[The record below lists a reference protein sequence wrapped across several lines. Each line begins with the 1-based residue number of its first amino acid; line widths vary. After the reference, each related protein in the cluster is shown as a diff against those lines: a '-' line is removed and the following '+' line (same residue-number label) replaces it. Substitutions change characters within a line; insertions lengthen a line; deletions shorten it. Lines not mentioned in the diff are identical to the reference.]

1 MDVPVGVLLRQPQQG
16 EAQRRNV
23 QNAAAVNRFFR
34 NDARRLHKV
43 KGGVFRLPQAVAVLS
58 PVGCLLYTSSLNF
71 GNTVFVL
78 SKPYLEYTSA
88 TELSATVT
96 YPSDSRRVRTT
107 VGLATLCPVGGTA
120 YEKVS
125 KLTMQTLTANGV
137 VRAFGSGFTADDMV
151 MAACLVIIQ
160 YHDD

>member
-1 MDVPVGVLLRQPQQG
+1 MADIQ
-16 EAQRRNV
+16 
-23 QNAAAVNRFFR
+23 
-34 NDARRLHKV
+34 
-43 KGGVFRLPQAVAVLS
+43 
-58 PVGCLLYTSSLNF
+58 SLNF

-96 YPSDSRRVRTT
+96 YPSDGRRVRTT